1 MRMPEPDSPA
11 LPDIPFHAIVEQ
23 SVAGIYVIQDDCFAY
38 SNATWAGIIGYTPAE
53 LVGMHLSQVVP
64 PDFID
69 EVLSRI
75 HQRLEGEPPSM
86 HFTTRGLHRDGRVVQ
101 IEVHGSRMMYAGRP
115 AVMGVGIDVTERFRN
130 EEELRRSREQLQAL
144 TAYTSHKLE
153 EQRLG
158 LAREVH
164 DVLGGMLT
172 SIKMDV
178 ARIQRRADNTEVQSL
193 AQGLLAL
200 TQQTID
206 TVKDIS
212 ESLRPSVLDHL
223 DLSVAIAQ
231 ELRQFTRRSGVLHEL
246 HADAP
251 TLRLP
256 PKRSTAIYRIC
267 QEALTNVARHAK
279 ARRVNVRLMAQ
290 GDVLHFELADD
301 GIGFDPA
308 TPAGRSLGLLSM
320 RERAREIGGELRIE
334 SSPGQGTRLVLS
346 APLL

>member
-1 MRMPEPDSPA
+1 MPEADRPA

-23 SVAGIYVIQDDCFAY
+23 SVAGIYVIQDECFAY
-38 SNATWAGIIGYTPAE
+38 SNATWAALIGYTPAQ
-53 LVGMHLSQVVP
+53 LMGMHLSQVVP
-64 PDFID
+64 ADFID
-69 EVLSRI
+69 EVLARY
-75 HQRLEGEPPSM
+75 HQRLVGDPPSM
-86 HFTTRGLHRDGRVVQ
+86 HFITRGLHRDGHVVL

-115 AVMGVGIDVTERFRN
+115 AVMGIGIDVTERLRN
-130 EEELRRSREQLQAL
+130 EEELHRSREQLQAL
-144 TAYTSHKLE
+144 TAYTSDKLE

-178 ARIQRRADNTEVQSL
+178 TRIQRRSDNTEVHVL
-193 AQGLLAL
+193 AQGLLEL

-231 ELRQFTRRSGVLHEL
+231 ELRQFSRRSGVLHEL
-246 HADAP
+246 QAEAP

-256 PKRSTAIYRIC
+256 PKRAVAVYRIC
-267 QEALTNVARHAK
+267 QEALTNVARHARAGRVS
-279 ARRVNVRLMAQ
+279 ARLDIVDDSLR
-290 GDVLHFELADD
+290 FELRDD
-301 GIGFDPA
+301 GQGYDTA
-308 TPAGRSLGLLSM
+308 APAGRALGLLSM
-320 RERAREIGGELRIE
+320 HERAREIGGQLRIE
-334 SSPGQGTRLVLS
+334 SAPGQGTRLILD